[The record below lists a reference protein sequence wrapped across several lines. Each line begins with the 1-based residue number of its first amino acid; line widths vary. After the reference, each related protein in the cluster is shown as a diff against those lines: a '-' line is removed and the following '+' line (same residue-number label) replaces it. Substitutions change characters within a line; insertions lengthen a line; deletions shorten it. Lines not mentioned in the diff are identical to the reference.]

1 MTEWEAN
8 FIASHRVAS
17 LATIDAQG
25 QPHIVP
31 IVYAF
36 DGDRLY
42 TPVDAKPKRVSP
54 FQLQRVRNIR
64 ANPSV
69 GVLIDEYSEDWRR
82 LAWVQVRGRAEIVEA
97 GSQHAAAVH
106 LLHDKYPQYA
116 AMPLQTRPIIVITLE
131 RVTSWRAA
139 TVR

>member
-8 FIASHRVAS
+8 FIASHRVAR

-54 FQLQRVRNIR
+54 FQLQRVRNIQ

-82 LAWVQVRGRAEIVEA
+82 LAWVQVRGRAVTVQE
-97 GSQHAAAVH
+97 GPQHAAAVR

-116 AMPLQTRPIIVITLE
+116 AMPLQGRPIIVITSE